1 MPKSRSLAKTATNT
15 TNEVVMIKTI
25 LTKADL
31 AERYGMSE
39 KSISTACSRNPSS
52 LPKFFKLGI
61 SSNSPVRFRL
71 EDCLAFEDQMLQRQE
86 QAQAVSEQNVDLAQL
101 LNL

>member
-1 MPKSRSLAKTATNT
+1 MAIFRSLTNT
-15 TNEVVMIKTI
+15 TNEVVMKKTI

-52 LPKFFKLGI
+52 LPKFFKLGV

-71 EDCLAFEDQMLQRQE
+71 EDCLAFEDEMLQRQE
-86 QAQAVSEQNVDLAQL
+86 QAQAMPEQNVDLAQL